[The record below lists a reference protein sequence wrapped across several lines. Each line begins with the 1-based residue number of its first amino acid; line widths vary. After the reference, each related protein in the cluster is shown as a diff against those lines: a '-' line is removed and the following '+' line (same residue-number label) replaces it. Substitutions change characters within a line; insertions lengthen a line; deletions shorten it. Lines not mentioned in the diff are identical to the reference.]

1 LKTVVQHRRTRK
13 GPAVFC
19 LHVVT
24 KLVGR
29 KGKVLPLQADIWN
42 SIGNCP
48 PEEAHTMA
56 NISSLGI
63 GSGVLTSELVDQLV
77 QAERA
82 PTENRLAQKTERT
95 QALISAYGTLRS
107 AVTELRLPMRQLSAP
122 DNLKAFSATSSNE
135 DVAVSVDSSKANRGT
150 YSVDVTSLASAQA
163 LASRDVFADRDK
175 TSVGQGTMTLSVG
188 DNTTNIV
195 IDSSN
200 DTLQGLANA
209 INDSDA
215 GVSAGVIDTGSGFQ
229 LVLSADETGTAN
241 AVSISVSGD
250 SAGTDTDAQG
260 LSRFAFNTS
269 MDAGAGLNETI
280 AASDAVMSINGV
292 EVTRSTNSFENV
304 IDGLTFD
311 LTATGTS
318 TVKVEQDLGAVA
330 DRVQGFV
337 EKFNGL
343 QETIDALAGFN
354 AESGSGSLLTGDSVI
369 RGIQNQLRQ
378 VLTRVVPG
386 LEDASVRSLAD
397 VGITTNFETGSL
409 EFDREEFMAQLKANP
424 DDVTA
429 LFAEQGRATDSQV
442 EFVRSGVNTEP
453 GTYDIN
459 VTQAATQGTLAGNA
473 AATFPVTIDG
483 TNDEFSLLVNGDTS
497 VNLQLTQQTY
507 NSAQDLVDEIQ
518 AQLNSNNALNASDGS
533 VQVSLGAG
541 DELVFSSSTY
551 GSESSV
557 TLSSAESAA
566 TFGLDAATSTDGLDV
581 AGTIDGRTAEGE
593 GQTLFLGENSGAAS
607 GLQVQILGDQTG
619 SRGSIQ
625 FIEGVGE
632 RTVDLI
638 TNFVGADGAIDTRT
652 ESLNRDLERIQEN
665 QIRLEERITA
675 YRERLVS
682 QFTAADSLISQLNST
697 QDFVSQQL
705 AALAPQNNRNNN

>member
-1 LKTVVQHRRTRK
+1 
-13 GPAVFC
+13 
-19 LHVVT
+19 
-24 KLVGR
+24 
-29 KGKVLPLQADIWN
+29 
-42 SIGNCP
+42 
-48 PEEAHTMA
+48 MA

-82 PTENRLAQKTERT
+82 PTEKRLAQKTERT

-135 DVAVSVDSSKANRGT
+135 DIAVSVDSSKANRGT

-188 DNTTNIV
+188 DKTTNIV

-260 LSRFAFNTS
+260 LSRFAFNAS
-269 MDAGAGLNETI
+269 MDADAGLNETI

-409 EFDREEFMAQLKANP
+409 EFDREEFMEQLKANP

-483 TNDEFSLLVNGDTS
+483 TNDELSLLVNGDTS

-518 AQLNSNNALNASDGS
+518 AQLNSNNALNASEGS

-541 DELVFSSSTY
+541 GELVFSSSTY

-607 GLQVQILGDQTG
+607 GLQVQILGEQTG

>member
-1 LKTVVQHRRTRK
+1 
-13 GPAVFC
+13 
-19 LHVVT
+19 
-24 KLVGR
+24 
-29 KGKVLPLQADIWN
+29 
-42 SIGNCP
+42 
-48 PEEAHTMA
+48 MA

-354 AESGSGSLLTGDSVI
+354 AESGNGSLLTGDSVI

>member
-1 LKTVVQHRRTRK
+1 
-13 GPAVFC
+13 
-19 LHVVT
+19 
-24 KLVGR
+24 
-29 KGKVLPLQADIWN
+29 
-42 SIGNCP
+42 
-48 PEEAHTMA
+48 MA

-483 TNDEFSLLVNGDTS
+483 PNDEFSLLVNGDTS

>member
-1 LKTVVQHRRTRK
+1 
-13 GPAVFC
+13 
-19 LHVVT
+19 
-24 KLVGR
+24 
-29 KGKVLPLQADIWN
+29 
-42 SIGNCP
+42 
-48 PEEAHTMA
+48 
-56 NISSLGI
+56 
-63 GSGVLTSELVDQLV
+63 
-77 QAERA
+77 
-82 PTENRLAQKTERT
+82 
-95 QALISAYGTLRS
+95 
-107 AVTELRLPMRQLSAP
+107 
-122 DNLKAFSATSSNE
+122 
-135 DVAVSVDSSKANRGT
+135 
-150 YSVDVTSLASAQA
+150 
-163 LASRDVFADRDK
+163 
-175 TSVGQGTMTLSVG
+175 
-188 DNTTNIV
+188 
-195 IDSSN
+195 
-200 DTLQGLANA
+200 
-209 INDSDA
+209 
-215 GVSAGVIDTGSGFQ
+215 
-229 LVLSADETGTAN
+229 VLSADETGTAN

>member
-1 LKTVVQHRRTRK
+1 
-13 GPAVFC
+13 
-19 LHVVT
+19 
-24 KLVGR
+24 
-29 KGKVLPLQADIWN
+29 
-42 SIGNCP
+42 
-48 PEEAHTMA
+48 MA

-665 QIRLEERITA
+665 QIRLEERIAA

>member
-1 LKTVVQHRRTRK
+1 
-13 GPAVFC
+13 
-19 LHVVT
+19 
-24 KLVGR
+24 
-29 KGKVLPLQADIWN
+29 
-42 SIGNCP
+42 
-48 PEEAHTMA
+48 MA

-82 PTENRLAQKTERT
+82 PTDNRLAQKTERT

-188 DNTTNIV
+188 DTTTNIV

-260 LSRFAFNTS
+260 LSRFAFNAS

-397 VGITTNFETGSL
+397 VGITTNFETGAL
-409 EFDREEFMAQLKANP
+409 EFDREEFMEQLKANP

-459 VTQAATQGTLAGNA
+459 VTQAATQGALAGNA

-541 DELVFSSSTY
+541 NELVFSSSTY

-557 TLSSAESAA
+557 ILSSAESAA

-607 GLQVQILGDQTG
+607 GLQVQILGEQTG

-705 AALAPQNNRNNN
+705 AALAPQNNGNNN

>member
-1 LKTVVQHRRTRK
+1 
-13 GPAVFC
+13 
-19 LHVVT
+19 
-24 KLVGR
+24 
-29 KGKVLPLQADIWN
+29 
-42 SIGNCP
+42 
-48 PEEAHTMA
+48 MA

-163 LASRDVFADRDK
+163 LASGDVFADRDK

-318 TVKVEQDLGAVA
+318 TVKVEQDLGVVA

-665 QIRLEERITA
+665 QIRLEERIAA